1 MFLSL
6 TLLSNGDEK
15 VLGPIV
21 INFSQV
27 QKFLPF
33 DDHTI
38 VFFNNGSTN
47 IIEESFYYIQEKIKN
62 ENI

>member
-6 TLLSNGDEK
+6 TLLSNGDER
-15 VLGPIV
+15 VLGPVV

-33 DDHTI
+33 GDNTIIFFDRDTTTI
-38 VFFNNGSTN
+38 VK
-47 IIEESFYYIQEKIKN
+47 ESFYYIQEKIKN